1 MDQKAFRHL
10 LKKYLDNSCSS
21 EEKRI
26 IDQWYELLEND
37 PEFPSGEELATTENR
52 LWQQIQSTTT
62 QQEKPLL
69 LKRRGIQRLKYGI
82 AAGFIGILLLSGLIW
97 LLRKNEPSGS
107 FPVVSANRGESWVE
121 IFNDADTVRKIFLE
135 DSSAVV
141 VSPGSKLG
149 FPKNFAGSKR
159 EVYMEG
165 EVFFDVA
172 KDPGRPFF
180 VYNNDLITQVLGT
193 SFRVSSRAGQIEV
206 AVKTGRVTVYENK
219 ARLSLNEAEQ
229 KSNGVIVT
237 PNQKVTYYQ
246 EERHFVTAIVEQPLP
261 VSAETPQPPTG
272 NLLTYNDTPL
282 YVLLKD
288 LEKLYQLEILLENE
302 KIKNCLFTGDLTD
315 ESLFNKLE
323 VVCVVFDLTYE
334 IKGTK
339 ILLKG
344 GKDCT
349 RI

>member
-37 PEFPSGEELATTENR
+37 PDLPSGEELATTENR

-62 QQEKPLL
+62 QQENPLL
-69 LKRRGIQRLKYGI
+69 LKRRSIKRMQYGI

-97 LLRKNEPSGS
+97 LLHKNEPSGS
-107 FPVVSANRGESWVE
+107 FPVVSANRGEGWVE
-121 IFNDADTVRKIFLE
+121 VINNADTVRKISLE
-135 DSSAVV
+135 DSSAVLV
-141 VSPGSKLG
+141 YPGSKLG
-149 FPKNFAGSKR
+149 FPRHFAGNKR

-165 EVFFDVA
+165 EVFFDVT

-180 VYNNDLITQVLGT
+180 VYNHQLITQVLGT
-193 SFRVSSRAGQIEV
+193 SFSVSSKAGEIEV
-206 AVKTGRVTVYENK
+206 AVRTGRVAVYENK
-219 ARLSLNEAEQ
+219 AKLELNEAEQ

-246 EERHFVTAIVEQPLP
+246 DERHFVTAIVEQPLP
-261 VSAETPQPPTG
+261 VSAETLQPLTSKS
-272 NLLTYNDTPL
+272 LTYNDTPL

-302 KIKNCLFTGDLTD
+302 KIKDCLFTGDLTD
-315 ESLFNKLE
+315 QSLFNKLE